1 MICVSV
7 FKNEYVF
14 GDCKNPKKIYYEKH
28 HKTVQEVQRASVIR
42 VCISIVWFNSNEI
55 DVRVKFNP
63 YILIVKLYV
72 TRFVIGS
79 FFYRLISTCFLSPFA
94 YKDNLTLFTVYIS
107 FQDWLFDTWRI
118 PTCIILRASS
128 YESNAFRLTY
138 YNFEIC
144 VPRVTFC
151 YDKKRWNYYYYEWY
165 IPKGITYGS
174 DWDIYFY
181 GPNKSDWTLQ
191 WG

>member
-1 MICVSV
+1 MGSRRFGKDGHV

-42 VCISIVWFNSNEI
+42 
-55 DVRVKFNP
+55 
-63 YILIVKLYV
+63 
-72 TRFVIGS
+72 
-79 FFYRLISTCFLSPFA
+79 
-94 YKDNLTLFTVYIS
+94 
-107 FQDWLFDTWRI
+107 DWLFDTWRI